1 MDLSKLHDAII
12 RGNARESE
20 ALTKE
25 AIAAGLDPMSVVNGT
40 LIPAMEVVGSLFQRN
55 EYYIPEMLISARAM
69 KTSLAL
75 LKPLIAA
82 SGRAGSATKVA
93 IGTVQGDLHDI
104 GKNLVGMMLEG
115 VGFEI
120 IDLGTDVSAEK
131 FVNSVRE
138 HGAKV
143 ICMSALL
150 TTTMTGM
157 KGIIESLQSAG
168 LREKVF
174 VMVGG
179 APVTDR
185 FAKQIGADGYAADAA
200 SAADVLKGRVPAAA
214 AV

>member
-40 LIPAMEVVGSLFQRN
+40 LIPAMEVVGALFQRN

-82 SGRAGSATKVA
+82 SGQAGSATRVV

-115 VGFEI
+115 AGYEI
-120 IDLGTDVSAEK
+120 VDLGTDVTAEQ
-131 FVNSVRE
+131 FVNGVRE

-143 ICMSALL
+143 VCLSALL

-168 LREKVF
+168 LRDKVY
-174 VMVGG
+174 VMIGG

-200 SAADVLKGRVPAAA
+200 SAADLLKGRVLSSATS
-214 AV
+214 